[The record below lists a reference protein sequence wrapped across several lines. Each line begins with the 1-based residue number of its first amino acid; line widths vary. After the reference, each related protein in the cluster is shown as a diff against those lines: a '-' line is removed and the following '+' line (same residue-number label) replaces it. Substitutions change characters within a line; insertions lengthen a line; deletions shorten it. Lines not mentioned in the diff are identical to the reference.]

1 MILQQNQNSN
11 LSILPFYRTLDE
23 QDHRRSYA
31 YGDVYPLYTPL
42 GSVPPF
48 QIIMPHVQ
56 NQSCI
61 YVYCI
66 SKDGSGSTTV
76 RPEMVEAGLK
86 VVSFSEYD
94 VLLFPSFGPNN
105 ITKSEGQYYLQVGMS
120 TGDIYYS
127 DVFTVVGDASGFL
140 YVQWWD
146 EQDFI
151 IDDSRIVYKDSIGN
165 LIYRNLLMLNTQ
177 LGKPDYEF
185 EEEGETRDMLFF
197 PEKMLSAKKYKF
209 HIMANEP
216 LLDAM
221 RFIRLSDNI
230 RVRDMFGNVYRC
242 DTFLFTPKWEVQG
255 NLASV
260 DVEFTTA
267 TVAKKIGRSYTG
279 GEGDYNDDYNNDYDN

>member
-1 MILQQNQNSN
+1 MRQQNNNMSV
-11 LSILPFYRTLDE
+11 LPFYTDLGE

-31 YGDVYPLYTPL
+31 YGDIYPLYTPL

-66 SKDGSGSTTV
+66 SKDGSGSMTV

-86 VVSFSEYD
+86 VVSFTEYD

-127 DVFTVVGDASGFL
+127 DVFTVVGDASDYLFI
-140 YVQWWD
+140 QWWD

-151 IDDSRIVYKDSIGN
+151 MDASRIVYKDSLGN
-165 LIYRNLLMLNTQ
+165 LIYKNTLMLNTQ
-177 LGKPDYEF
+177 LGKPEYEF
-185 EEEGETRDMLFF
+185 EEEGEKRDMLFF
-197 PEKMLSAKKYKF
+197 AEKMLSAKKYKC
-209 HIMANEP
+209 HILANEP
-216 LLDAM
+216 LLDVM
-221 RFIRLSDNI
+221 RFIRLSDYIQVKDKFDNQY
-230 RVRDMFGNVYRC
+230 NC
-242 DTFLFTPKWEVQG
+242 DTFLFTPKWETQG

-260 DVEFTTA
+260 EIEFTTA
-267 TVAKKIGRSYTG
+267 TVAKKIGRAFVAGT
-279 GEGDYNDDYNNDYDN
+279 GDYNNDYNNDYDN